1 MLKLD
6 LPEVLSAKI
15 GAIKL
20 TKFTGIYSTALSV
33 AIFWA
38 LLIPG
43 YIGQAPSRVFSYYIN
58 DGTCHPEIQG
68 VGVHCFG
75 DFYYNIAVG
84 RLDNPWAS
92 VPNPNPPLM
101 QIFYSMFEPVT
112 ENRIG
117 LLLYL
122 SFLMTLTLIPLILI
136 ARNRI
141 IPNHELSLLVIFVL
155 TCSPVLIAI
164 DRGSFSIA
172 FFPLTFLL
180 FYSHVKNQKL
190 KENIILTLMVL
201 LKPQM
206 ILFNLILIRTRPL
219 VSVVKISVFQALISI
234 CSFGLYGENV
244 FDLSRQYLKQAI
256 SYQNYTPWGS
266 LFPVNI
272 SITNFIGTPLKIL
285 GLEERLFLLRILLTA
300 FIMIFLLF
308 KLYKHKNCIGPLE
321 SFTLVTLTVILLP
334 GVTFPYYLCL
344 LLTPIVITLIMS
356 LNDNTDQID
365 FVSRNRTASQLGKTS
380 LILLF
385 IPWTIPF
392 SAILPD
398 SLDSYL
404 FANVGLNWY
413 PGLILLHLF
422 YLSILF
428 RSGSIENLKHSME

>member
-1 MLKLD
+1 MNN
-6 LPEVLSAKI
+6 
-15 GAIKL
+15 
-20 TKFTGIYSTALSV
+20 FTRISSTALSV

-43 YIGQAPSRVFSYYIN
+43 YIGQTPSRVFSYYIN
-58 DGTCHPEIQG
+58 DGTCDPEIQG
-68 VGVHCFG
+68 IGVHCFG

-101 QIFYSMFEPVT
+101 QLFHTMFAPVSG
-112 ENRIG
+112 NRIG

-122 SFLMTLTLIPLILI
+122 TFLMTLTLTPLILI

-141 IPNHELSLLVIFVL
+141 IPSHECSLLMIFVL
-155 TCSPVLIAI
+155 TCSPVLIAF

-219 VSVVKISVFQALISI
+219 GSVVKVLVLQVLVSI
-234 CSFGLYGENV
+234 FSFRLYGGNI
-244 FDLSRQYLKQAI
+244 FDLSKQYIQQAI
-256 SYQNYTPWGS
+256 IYQNYTPWGS

-272 SITNFIGTPLKIL
+272 SITNFIGAPLRVL
-285 GLEERLFLLRILLTA
+285 ELEERLFLLRILLTA
-300 FIMIFLLF
+300 VIMTFLLF
-308 KLYKHKNCIGPLE
+308 KLYKHKNRIGPLE

-334 GVTFPYYLCL
+334 GVSFPYYLCL
-344 LLTPIVITLIMS
+344 LLTPITLTLIS
-356 LNDNTDQID
+356 RFNHNSDEAD
-365 FVSRNRTASQLGKTS
+365 FISKNRSASQFGKIS

-385 IPWTIPF
+385 IPWTIPL
-392 SAILPD
+392 SVILPE
-398 SLDSYL
+398 SIDSYL

-413 PGLILLHLF
+413 PGLMLLHLF
-422 YLSILF
+422 YLSILIQ
-428 RSGSIENLKHSME
+428 SGRCVKSENSLLHRYFT